1 MFLLRYVRSIKEEE
15 ERLVLFGI
23 RIMYLRG
30 ETYLPNGQS
39 FQRARTVKT
48 QVSVLA
54 TYIISMKWNLFSLWN
69 MWRYA
74 HLALTTITQLYLTF
88 VTFLKYYQFEYII
101 NNVISS
107 RFKCYCCTYIIYWM
121 FMKKDINNHKENFLN
136 YFVGFFPVRL
146 PIVIIVVMLERRIY
160 N

>member
-23 RIMYLRG
+23 RIMCLSG
-30 ETYLPNGQS
+30 ETYLPNGLS
-39 FQRARTVKT
+39 LQRASTVKT
-48 QVSVLA
+48 QVSVLP

-69 MWRYA
+69 MWKYG

-88 VTFLKYYQFEYII
+88 VTFLKYHQFVYII

-107 RFKCYCCTYIIYWM
+107 RFKCYRCIIYWK
-121 FMKKDINNHKENFLN
+121 FMNKEINNHEQNFLI
-136 YFVGFFPVRL
+136 YFVGFFPLKL
-146 PIVIIVVMLERRIY
+146 PIVMVVVMLECRIY